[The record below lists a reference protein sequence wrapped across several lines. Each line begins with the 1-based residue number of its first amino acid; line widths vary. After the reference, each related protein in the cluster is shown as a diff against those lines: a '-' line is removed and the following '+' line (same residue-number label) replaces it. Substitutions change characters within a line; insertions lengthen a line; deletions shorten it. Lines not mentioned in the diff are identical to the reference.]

1 MIVGSVRYFP
11 VVMLVEQIKT
21 SRIWRLDS
29 VMGSVKLCKTFRQ
42 ISEVWENP
50 ETLNLKKYF
59 LCLCHITLQFLDFI
73 N

>member
-11 VVMLVEQIKT
+11 VVMLVEH
-21 SRIWRLDS
+21 SPIWRLDS

-59 LCLCHITLQFLDFI
+59 LGLCHITLQFLDFI